1 MSDAVPTS
9 PLGPVLSGARVLV
22 TAQRRADDIVNAL
35 QRRGASVVVASS
47 LGVESHIDEES
58 LVAET
63 RALVERPADVVV
75 VTTGIGF
82 RSWLDTAEAVGLG
95 HELLESLQRSRVVAR
110 GPKARGA
117 LQAAGLLPDWVAESE
132 TSAEIADFL
141 RTDGVAGQRIVVQH
155 HGAGDDG
162 LERHLTAAGA
172 TTSSLI
178 VYRWGPPADP
188 EAVRRSAREAAAG
201 GYDAVLFTSAP
212 GAAAWLEALRAEQV
226 LGPVME
232 LVDAGL
238 LRLAAVGEV
247 TAAPLRDLGMDVL
260 VPPRARLGALLR
272 SLVLDLGDDEGALPT
287 PAGMLRVRATA
298 ATLDHAP
305 LAVSPGGLALLRCLA
320 ADPGRVRSRDELL
333 DVLPGD
339 SRDPHTVEVAVAR
352 LREAVGR
359 EVVRTV
365 VKRGYRL
372 ELAGA

>member
-1 MSDAVPTS
+1 MTEGSLTS
-9 PLGPVLSGARVLV
+9 QLGPVLCGARVLV
-22 TAQRRADDIVNAL
+22 TAQRRAEDIVNAL

-47 LGVESHIDEES
+47 LGVESHIDEEA

-82 RSWLDTAEAVGLG
+82 SSWLDSAESVGLG
-95 HELLESLQRSRVVAR
+95 HELVESLRRSRVVAR

-117 LQAAGLLPDWVAESE
+117 LQAAGVVPDWVAESE

-141 RTDGVAGQRIVVQH
+141 RADGVAGQRIVVQH

-162 LERHLTAAGA
+162 LERHLSAAGA
-172 TTSSLI
+172 TTSSLV
-178 VYRWGPPADP
+178 VYRWGPPSDP
-188 EAVRRSAREAAAG
+188 EAVRRSVHDAASG

-212 GAAAWLEALRAEQV
+212 GAAAWLGVVREEQLFGEV
-226 LGPVME
+226 AD
-232 LVDAGL
+232 LVDSGR

-247 TAAPLRDLGMDVL
+247 TAAPLRDLGFDVL

-272 SLVLDLGDDEGALPT
+272 SLVLDLGDDAHALPT
-287 PAGMLRVRATA
+287 PRGQLRVRATA
-298 ATLDHAP
+298 ATLDHEP
-305 LAVSPGGLALLRCLA
+305 LPVSPGGLALLRCLA
-320 ADPGRVRSRDELL
+320 AEPGRVRSREELL

-352 LREAVGR
+352 LRDAVGR
-359 EVVRTV
+359 DVVKTV

-372 ELAGA
+372 EVG